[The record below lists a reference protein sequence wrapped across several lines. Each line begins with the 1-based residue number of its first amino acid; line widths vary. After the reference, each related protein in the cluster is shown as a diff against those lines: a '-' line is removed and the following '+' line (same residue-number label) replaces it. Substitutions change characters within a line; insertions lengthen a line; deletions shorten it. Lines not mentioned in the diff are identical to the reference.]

1 MVRTNCDYIFL
12 QPIYNKT
19 QRDILWD
26 LEAGFMDKND
36 FSVLM
41 DQIIAKEN
49 LPDNTPQDPKK
60 RVQVM
65 VCADFEDSSNPQEK
79 FYFFIPVHLD
89 DLPPFRLCHQRYWD
103 EQKADTQGGAYSGSE
118 RAQRSVI
125 EEIHDVEKQLVLK
138 AGALRSVQ

>member
-26 LEAGFMDKND
+26 LEAGFMDRND

-49 LPDNTPQDPKK
+49 LPENTPQDPKK

-65 VCADFEDSSNPQEK
+65 VCADFEDSSLPQEK

-89 DLPPFRLCHQRYWD
+89 DLPPFRLCHPRYWE
-103 EQKADTQGGAYSGSE
+103 EQKAEAQGGTNLSSGG
-118 RAQRSVI
+118 AHRSVMQ
-125 EEIHDVEKQLVLK
+125 EIRDVEKQLVLK
-138 AGALRSVQ
+138 AGAQRSVM